1 MENTRMRLLLSSLIL
16 AACVSTAWAA
26 DEPAPPASPAA
37 PAKSIEQ
44 QLKEDPNSTAALNQY
59 MISNLRQLSATMIA
73 EPKKADEI
81 LKAMNET
88 LNSLEPTADDAKQL
102 LARAKDAVSFYE
114 QRLEIAR
121 ASMDDLKAKLAENP
135 DDVKAIQ
142 TIIAKTT
149 QELGPLASSE
159 PQKAEEQLAKV
170 QEFLNSLKE
179 KATSEEAKKALEE
192 KDRSFARLTDA
203 IERAKRLAALIG
215 SEAAPLSVE
224 AWVNGDPLT
233 DADLKGKV
241 VLLDFWSVW
250 CGPCISTF
258 PHLRE
263 WQEKYADKGLVI
275 IGLTRYYNYTWNAE
289 AGRAVRSQEKVT
301 PEQEQQMLLSFAEH
315 YNLHHR
321 FAIQKDST
329 MSEFY
334 GVTGIPHVVV
344 IDREGIVRLMRV
356 GSGEQNAKDIEEMI
370 EKLIAEGT

>member
-1 MENTRMRLLLSSLIL
+1 
-16 AACVSTAWAA
+16 
-26 DEPAPPASPAA
+26 
-37 PAKSIEQ
+37 
-44 QLKEDPNSTAALNQY
+44 
-59 MISNLRQLSATMIA
+59 
-73 EPKKADEI
+73 
-81 LKAMNET
+81 
-88 LNSLEPTADDAKQL
+88 
-102 LARAKDAVSFYE
+102 
-114 QRLEIAR
+114 
-121 ASMDDLKAKLAENP
+121 MDDLKAKLAENP